1 MGGAFLVFFR
11 CFFFIREFLH
21 YNQPVKKLIIALVV
35 LLGILFIISRFTEL
49 QEVLLVLQKGNWIWL
64 GAAFVLLIGW
74 IFVTAATFKSLFS
87 LVGVDKPL
95 FQILRLFLAVNFINL
110 VAPSGGMSGVVV
122 FYSDAQKNG
131 HSTARIMVGSAL
143 FLIFDYCGLLT
154 IIFFGLII
162 LAFYQVLWAFEIFAF
177 LIFLLFISSMI
188 LVVYL
193 ASRSQERLT
202 RLLLKVTRFVNR
214 YSGYLLKINPV
225 NEERVVRFA
234 AEISEG
240 VKAVQNLRHA
250 WLHPAGLTILNKVL
264 LVAILG
270 MMFLAFGTP
279 VTPGQLIAGFS
290 IAYLFV
296 IISPTPAGIGIVE
309 GLLTLSLSSLAVPV
323 EAAAVIT
330 LSFRGYTFWLPFL
343 FGMISF
349 RSLHSG

>member
-1 MGGAFLVFFR
+1 M
-11 CFFFIREFLH
+11 
-21 YNQPVKKLIIALVV
+21 KKLIIALAV

-49 QEVLLVLQKGNWIWL
+49 QEVLLVLQKGNWLWL
-64 GAAFVLLIGW
+64 GAAFVLLIAW
-74 IFVTAATFKSLFS
+74 ILVTAATFKSLFS
-87 LVGVDKPL
+87 LVGVNKSL
-95 FQILRLFLAVNFINL
+95 WQVLRLFLAVNFINL
-110 VAPSGGMSGVVV
+110 AAPSAGMSGMVV

-162 LAFYQVLWAFEIFAF
+162 LAFYKVLWAFEIFAF
-177 LIFLLFISSMI
+177 ILFLLFVSTMI

-193 ASRSQERLT
+193 ASRSKERLT
-202 RLLLKVTRFVNR
+202 RLLLKVTGF
-214 YSGYLLKINPV
+214 INHRTEFLFKKAFI
-225 NEERVVRFA
+225 NEERVIRFA
-234 AEISEG
+234 EEVSEG
-240 VKAVQNLRHA
+240 VKAIQNLRHA
-250 WLHPAGLTILNKVL
+250 WLRPAGLTILNKL
-264 LVAILG
+264 LLLSILG
-270 MMFLAFGTP
+270 MMFFAFGTP

-309 GLLTLSLSSLAVPV
+309 GLLTLALSSLAVPI

-349 RSLHSG
+349 RSLHS

>member
-1 MGGAFLVFFR
+1 M
-11 CFFFIREFLH
+11 
-21 YNQPVKKLIIALVV
+21 KKLVIALVV
-35 LLGILFIISRFTEL
+35 LLGILFIISRFTEV
-49 QEVLLVLQKGNWIWL
+49 QEVLLVLQKGNWLWL

-74 IFVTAATFKSLFS
+74 ILVAATTFQSLFS
-87 LVGVDKPL
+87 FVGINKPL
-95 FQILRLFLAVNFINL
+95 LQVLRLFLAVNFINL
-110 VAPSGGMSGVVV
+110 VAPSAGMSGMVV

-177 LIFLLFISSMI
+177 ILFLLFVSTMIS
-188 LVVYL
+188 VVYL
-193 ASRSQERLT
+193 ASRSEERLT
-202 RLLLKVTRFVNR
+202 RLLLKLARFLNHQTGFFR
-214 YSGYLLKINPV
+214 KKTLI
-225 NEERVVRFA
+225 NEERAARFA

-240 VKAVQNLRHA
+240 VKAIQNLRHA
-250 WLHPAGLTILNKVL
+250 WLRPAGLTLLNKLL
-264 LVAILG
+264 LVGILG
-270 MMFLAFGTP
+270 MMFLAFATP

-309 GLLTLSLSSLAVPV
+309 GLLTFALSSLSIPI

-330 LSFRGYTFWLPFL
+330 LAFRGYTFWLPFL

-349 RSLHSG
+349 RTLHS

>member
-1 MGGAFLVFFR
+1 M
-11 CFFFIREFLH
+11 
-21 YNQPVKKLIIALVV
+21 KKLIIALAV

-49 QEVLLVLQKGNWIWL
+49 QEVLLVLQKGNWLWL
-64 GAAFVLLIGW
+64 GAAFVLLIAW
-74 IFVTAATFKSLFS
+74 ILVTAATFKSLFS
-87 LVGVDKPL
+87 LVGVNKSL
-95 FQILRLFLAVNFINL
+95 WQVLRLFLAVNFINL
-110 VAPSGGMSGVVV
+110 AAPSAGMSGMVV

-162 LAFYQVLWAFEIFAF
+162 LAFYKVLWAFEIFAF
-177 LIFLLFISSMI
+177 ILFLLFVSTMI
-188 LVVYL
+188 LVVYM
-193 ASRSQERLT
+193 ASRSKERLT
-202 RLLLKVTRFVNR
+202 RLLLKVTGF
-214 YSGYLLKINPV
+214 INHRTGILFKKAFI
-225 NEERVVRFA
+225 NEERVIRFA
-234 AEISEG
+234 EEVSEG
-240 VKAVQNLRHA
+240 VKAIQNLRHA
-250 WLHPAGLTILNKVL
+250 WLRPAGLTILNKL
-264 LVAILG
+264 LLLSILG

-309 GLLTLSLSSLAVPV
+309 GLLTLALSSLAVPI

-349 RSLHSG
+349 RSLHS